1 METTSSILVFKTNI
15 QSPDDLNL
23 LKPLLDDHPHIV
35 RWNVDME
42 DIDCVLQELQ
52 VHFAACSTIMFV
64 LVSNANSLSLY
75 VLRFKPPDNSTTTV
89 INPDAC
95 TKVIIII

>member
-42 DIDCVLQELQ
+42 DIDCVLRIVSARLTEADVINLITP
-52 VHFAACSTIMFV
+52 AGYACSE
-64 LVSNANSLSLY
+64 LE
-75 VLRFKPPDNSTTTV
+75 
-89 INPDAC
+89 
-95 TKVIIII
+95 